1 MLCEPSLEFTAKKRT
16 AREED
21 GMGQGDRRRG
31 KRRRER
37 MRGGWGGTRCRSSVC
52 GESNAWNPNCVIAPE
67 QTLVLPVIPRA
78 AGSEGMCAPASMEGD
93 NSMSPADKEST

>member
-1 MLCEPSLEFTAKKRT
+1 
-16 AREED
+16 
-21 GMGQGDRRRG
+21 
-31 KRRRER
+31 

>member
-1 MLCEPSLEFTAKKRT
+1 MLCEPSLEFTAKKRP

-21 GMGQGDRRRG
+21 GKGKKTEGEGRG
-31 KRRRER
+31 EGSEW
-37 MRGGWGGTRCRSSVC
+37 GGGGTRCMSSVC

-78 AGSEGMCAPASMEGD
+78 AGSEGMCAPPSMEGD